1 MPQRYKIFYTS
12 TAERDIT
19 KKLMYIMQQ
28 YRDTAL
34 AERWY
39 NRLRALIQEN
49 LTAFPAKYPLYDVE
63 PWSAEG
69 IRQYVTRNDVILYS
83 VDETRSCVYI
93 RSVCTRGR
101 DLELHLSEQ
110 SESVE
115 QNEKSSNR
123 CSFFYHKPLISRPD
137 GRLRICDDLYNAE
150 K

>member
-19 KKLMYIMQQ
+19 KKLMDIMQQ

-69 IRQYVTRNDVILYS
+69 IRQNVTRNDVILYS

-115 QNEKSSNR
+115 
-123 CSFFYHKPLISRPD
+123 
-137 GRLRICDDLYNAE
+137 
-150 K
+150 

>member
-1 MPQRYKIFYTS
+1 MPQRYEIFYTS
-12 TAERDIT
+12 TAEQNIT
-19 KKLMYIMQQ
+19 ERLMYIMQQ

-63 PWSAEG
+63 PWSSAE

-83 VDETRSCVYI
+83 VDENRSCVYI
-93 RSVCTRGR
+93 RSVCTRA
-101 DLELHLSEQ
+101 
-110 SESVE
+110 VE
-115 QNEKSSNR
+115 IWIYTCRSRVRVWSKTKR
-123 CSFFYHKPLISRPD
+123 AAIAALFFYHKPLISR
-137 GRLRICDDLYNAE
+137 LTSCDDLYCDQ

>member
-19 KKLMYIMQQ
+19 EKPMYIMQQ

-39 NRLRALIQEN
+39 NRLRTLIQEN

-63 PWSAEG
+63 PWSKTKRAA
-69 IRQYVTRNDVILYS
+69 IAAL
-83 VDETRSCVYI
+83 
-93 RSVCTRGR
+93 
-101 DLELHLSEQ
+101 
-110 SESVE
+110 
-115 QNEKSSNR
+115 
-123 CSFFYHKPLISRPD
+123 FFYHKPLISRPD
-137 GRLRICDDLYNAE
+137 GRLISCDDLYCDQ

>member
-1 MPQRYKIFYTS
+1 MPQRYKVFYTS

-19 KKLMYIMQQ
+19 EKLMYIMQQ

-39 NRLRALIQEN
+39 NRLCALIQEN

-83 VDETRSCVYI
+83 VDKNRSCVYI

-101 DLELHLSEQ
+101 DLDLHLSEQ

-115 QNEKSSNR
+115 
-123 CSFFYHKPLISRPD
+123 
-137 GRLRICDDLYNAE
+137 
-150 K
+150 

>member
-19 KKLMYIMQQ
+19 EKLMYIMQQ
-28 YRDTAL
+28 YRDTVL

-39 NRLRALIQEN
+39 NRLCALIQEN
-49 LTAFPAKYPLYDVE
+49 LTAFPAKYPLYDVD

-83 VDETRSCVYI
+83 VDEIHSYVYI
-93 RSVCTRGR
+93 RSICTRGQ
-101 DLELHLSEQ
+101 DLDLHLSEQ

-115 QNEKSSNR
+115 
-123 CSFFYHKPLISRPD
+123 
-137 GRLRICDDLYNAE
+137 
-150 K
+150 